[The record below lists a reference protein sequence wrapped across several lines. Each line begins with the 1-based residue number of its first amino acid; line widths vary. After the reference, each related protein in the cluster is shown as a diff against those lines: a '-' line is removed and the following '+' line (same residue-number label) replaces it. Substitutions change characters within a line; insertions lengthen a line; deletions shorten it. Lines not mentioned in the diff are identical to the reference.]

1 MLLTKG
7 IYPLFLL
14 SVPSK
19 LPCLSYEFELSP
31 GDFVQCW
38 EKKPSAKATESQ
50 ISSKTVDEEIVE
62 DSGLFCCPV
71 DGRMKTYQRYS
82 NLENHIMF
90 GQCCL

>member
-1 MLLTKG
+1 MLLTNG

-19 LPCLSYEFELSP
+19 LPCLSYKFELSP

-62 DSGLFCCPV
+62 DSGFSV
-71 DGRMKTYQRYS
+71 AQWMAA
-82 NLENHIMF
+82 
-90 GQCCL
+90 